1 MYHTIANGKVWHDQ
15 IKNRAKDGSFYWVD
29 TTIVPTTD
37 EDGKLVRY
45 IAIRADISD
54 RKRAED
60 ALKESLAISEAKS
73 RELAIQKF
81 ALDQHAIVAMTD
93 VQGTITY
100 VNEKFCKISQYS
112 KEELIGKNHRILNS
126 GHHPKEFF
134 QHMYHTIA
142 NGKVWHDQIKNRAKD
157 GSFYWV
163 DTTIVPTADE
173 DGKAVR
179 YIAIRADI
187 SDRKRVEDA
196 LKESLATSEAAS
208 RELADQKFALDQHA
222 IVAVTD
228 VQGTITHVNQKFC
241 EISQYSQEELIGK
254 NHRILNSGHHPKEF
268 FQQMYHTI
276 AKGEVWRG
284 EIKNHAK
291 DGSFYWVDTTIVPF
305 MSGSKAHQY
314 VAIRTDITERKRGEL
329 MRERLA
335 AELVESSDDAIISK
349 TLDGTITTWNRGAE
363 RMFGYSPA
371 EAIGKSINL
380 ILPQDRINE
389 ESDILAHIG
398 RGESIDHFDTVRVRK
413 DGERIHISVAISPM
427 RNTAG
432 KVVGASKIARD
443 ITRAKADERE
453 IRKLNEELERR
464 NQVLERSNIEL
475 QQFAYIAS
483 HDLQSPLR
491 SVSGFIQLLKKK
503 YEDQLD
509 EQAFD
514 WIRRAVQA
522 TGQMQTLIRDLLAFS
537 RVDSRARP
545 FVLMSFQDVFNDA
558 VNQLEPSIRDAGGQ
572 VTCGQLPQVIG
583 DRSQLVQ
590 LMDNLN
596 GNGLKYHGEK
606 VPHVHVSAEQIEHSW
621 TFSVRDNGI
630 GIAPEHYERIFEIF
644 QRLHDK
650 RDYPGTGIGLAVCR
664 RIVGRHGGTI
674 WVESTPPRG
683 SAFHFTIP
691 VGTDETNGR
700 QTYQ

>member
-1 MYHTIANGKVWHDQ
+1 
-15 IKNRAKDGSFYWVD
+15 
-29 TTIVPTTD
+29 
-37 EDGKLVRY
+37 
-45 IAIRADISD
+45 
-54 RKRAED
+54 
-60 ALKESLAISEAKS
+60 
-73 RELAIQKF
+73 
-81 ALDQHAIVAMTD
+81 
-93 VQGTITY
+93 
-100 VNEKFCKISQYS
+100 
-112 KEELIGKNHRILNS
+112 
-126 GHHPKEFF
+126 
-134 QHMYHTIA
+134 
-142 NGKVWHDQIKNRAKD
+142 
-157 GSFYWV
+157 
-163 DTTIVPTADE
+163 
-173 DGKAVR
+173 
-179 YIAIRADI
+179 
-187 SDRKRVEDA
+187 
-196 LKESLATSEAAS
+196 
-208 RELADQKFALDQHA
+208 
-222 IVAVTD
+222 
-228 VQGTITHVNQKFC
+228 
-241 EISQYSQEELIGK
+241 
-254 NHRILNSGHHPKEF
+254 
-268 FQQMYHTI
+268 
-276 AKGEVWRG
+276 
-284 EIKNHAK
+284 
-291 DGSFYWVDTTIVPF
+291 
-305 MSGSKAHQY
+305 
-314 VAIRTDITERKRGEL
+314 
-329 MRERLA
+329 
-335 AELVESSDDAIISK
+335 
-349 TLDGTITTWNRGAE
+349 
-363 RMFGYSPA
+363 
-371 EAIGKSINL
+371 
-380 ILPQDRINE
+380 
-389 ESDILAHIG
+389 
-398 RGESIDHFDTVRVRK
+398 
-413 DGERIHISVAISPM
+413 VAISPM

-590 LMDNLN
+590 LMDNLI